1 MRPTCCVLQAS
12 GEAIYTS
19 DIVMPPSGLYG
30 VFVESTEALAELQG
44 VDPGPALALPGVA
57 AYIDVA
63 DIPKGGANLLN
74 TCGTDIIF
82 ADARVE
88 YVGQRIGMV
97 LADSQVLSLNP
108 NPKHKPMMGAEG
120 RVSLTRVLALQHL
133 CSNSWCC

>member
-1 MRPTCCVLQAS
+1 MWQAS

-44 VDPGPALALPGVA
+44 VDPGPALALPGVV
-57 AYIDVA
+57 AYVDVR

-74 TCGTDIIF
+74 TCGTDIVF
-82 ADARVE
+82 ADKRVE

-97 LADSQVLSLNP
+97 LADSQARM
-108 NPKHKPMMGAEG
+108 HK
-120 RVSLTRVLALQHL
+120 RVSDLYFLYTLFELTCVRT
-133 CSNSWCC
+133 

>member
-1 MRPTCCVLQAS
+1 MAPTCCVVQAS

-44 VDPGPALALPGVA
+44 VDPSPALALPGVA
-57 AYIDVA
+57 AYIDVR
-63 DIPKGGANLLN
+63 DVPKGGANLLN

-82 ADARVE
+82 ADKRVE

-97 LADSQVLSLNP
+97 LADSQVRMQRGYILPLP
-108 NPKHKPMMGAEG
+108 
-120 RVSLTRVLALQHL
+120 
-133 CSNSWCC
+133 

>member
-1 MRPTCCVLQAS
+1 MQKRDVGPTCCAAQAS

-44 VDPGPALALPGVA
+44 VDPSPALALPGVA
-57 AYIDVA
+57 AYIDIA
-63 DIPKGGANLLN
+63 DVPKGGANLLN

-82 ADARVE
+82 ADKRVE

-97 LADSQVLSLNP
+97 LADSQVLTLTLNP
-108 NPKHKPMMGAEG
+108 NLE
-120 RVSLTRVLALQHL
+120 T
-133 CSNSWCC
+133 CI